1 MEIASF
7 RRRQWTWVKVITWRR
22 EKKMRKYIIFRA
34 EKGELE
40 KYRWLTETK
49 VGESFYRVAN
59 AGVKS
64 LIWTIAEH
72 YDSSGKPSPA
82 PGYGLTES
90 VVVPSAID
98 PSMMPAA
105 AQPVGV

>member
-1 MEIASF
+1 M
-7 RRRQWTWVKVITWRR
+7 RQ
-22 EKKMRKYIIFRA
+22 YIIFRA
-34 EKGELE
+34 DKGELE
-40 KYRWLTETK
+40 KYRSLTETK
-49 VGESFYRVAN
+49 IGESFYRVAK
-59 AGVKS
+59 AGSVKS

-82 PGYGLTES
+82 PGYRLTES